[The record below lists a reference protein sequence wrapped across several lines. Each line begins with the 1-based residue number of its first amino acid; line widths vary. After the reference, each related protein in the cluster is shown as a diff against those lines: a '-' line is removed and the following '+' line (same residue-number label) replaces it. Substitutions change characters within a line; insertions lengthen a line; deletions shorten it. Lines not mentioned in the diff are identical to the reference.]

1 MQTALI
7 ILAAGE
13 SKRMGTVKQLLPIEG
28 KSILLRMIEEGLKTA
43 CYPISVVLG
52 AHKAQIVP
60 TLIDL
65 PINLVDNSQWATGM
79 ASSIRM
85 GLVGTYL
92 IEKNIDSVIIV
103 PADMPFVT
111 QTILEELVSR
121 AELSTKKIIACRYQ
135 GTLGVPVLFKRER
148 FADLLELK
156 EDEGAR
162 KLIAAHKEEVEIVDF
177 PDGAIDLDT
186 PEAYQQFIFRQN

>member
-28 KSILLRMIEEGLKTA
+28 KSLLLRMIEEGLKTA

-103 PADMPFVT
+103 PADMPYVT
-111 QTILEELVSR
+111 HDVLNQLITTADQSARPIVAS
-121 AELSTKKIIACRYQ
+121 RYQ
-135 GTLGVPVLFKRER
+135 GVVGVPVLFKRER

-162 KLIAAHKEEVEIVDF
+162 KLIAREINEVEIVDF
-177 PDGAIDLDT
+177 PGGYLDLDT
-186 PEAYQQFIFRQN
+186 PEAYQQFIRQN